1 MAEVKNICLEALER
15 YCSTGATGRL
25 DLQRGDYAGRI
36 YTLDH
41 YIVHAQIAG
50 LEGVPA
56 LFRLFDWGDA
66 ETMWQAGIIPEQE
79 SLHLKMDEAC
89 VLYAENLQDR
99 ADMETHGRDAQD
111 EAVDAPE
118 LLAGQAGGVESILKH
133 YTISLECS
141 DSALLPGGFSFTDS
155 TKSSYVIG
163 SSDDCDVILRHPT
176 IDPLHCGMILEKGAV
191 TIWDLGSQSGV
202 RLNGSPVAEAKLKVG
217 DLMTLGAL
225 DIQVRFQLRRPN
237 IRRAVAPPQSTSPST
252 TLPMPKVG
260 PPTKEIPKGP
270 ITYDK
275 VSRQLKGNDKA
286 TPFLKKLGSL
296 FGGKDRK

>member
-25 DLQRGDYAGRI
+25 DLHRGDYSGRI
-36 YTLDH
+36 YTHDH
-41 YIVHAQIAG
+41 YIVHAQIEA
-50 LEGVPA
+50 LDGVPA

-66 ETMWQAGIIPEQE
+66 ETTWQAGILAEQE
-79 SLHLKMDEAC
+79 SLHLNMDAAC

-99 ADMETHGRDAQD
+99 AELESRGRNRDDQAI
-111 EAVDAPE
+111 DAPE

-133 YTISLECS
+133 YTISLACS
-141 DSALLPGGFSFTDS
+141 DPGLLPEGFTFSDS

-163 SSDDCDVILRHPT
+163 SSDECDVILRHPS
-176 IDPLHCGMILEKGAV
+176 IDALHCGMILENGSV
-191 TIWDLGSQSGV
+191 TIWDLGSQAGV
-202 RLNGSPVAEAKLKVG
+202 KVNGVPIAEDKLKVG
-217 DLMTLGAL
+217 DLMTLGTI

-237 IRRAVAPPQSTSPST
+237 IKRAVAPAVPVSPST

-260 PPTKEIPKGP
+260 PPIKEMPKGP

-275 VSRQLKGNDKA
+275 VSRQLSGNDKA
-286 TPFLKKLGSL
+286 QPFLKKLGSF